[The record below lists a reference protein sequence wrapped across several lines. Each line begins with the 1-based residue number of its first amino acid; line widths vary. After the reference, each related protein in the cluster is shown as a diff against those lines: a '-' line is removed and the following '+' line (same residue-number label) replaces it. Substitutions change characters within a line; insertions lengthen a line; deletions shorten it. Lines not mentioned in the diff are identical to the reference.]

1 MERDSHTK
9 KHTEICQ
16 EKGLTGT
23 REKGSTLLD
32 EEQEATKE
40 VKSIEEASRLTKA
53 EVADAIREA
62 LKIRTEMG
70 RRIVDVA
77 LECIELFETKQRDYG
92 SKNIS
97 LSGEMGI
104 AVRLQDKVCRMRHLL
119 ESGGEVN
126 HESLADTYKDVAN
139 YGMIG
144 YNLNQGRWE

>member
-1 MERDSHTK
+1 M
-9 KHTEICQ
+9 
-16 EKGLTGT
+16 
-23 REKGSTLLD
+23 LLD
-32 EEQEATKE
+32 EEQEAIKE
-40 VKSIEEASRLTKA
+40 VKSIEEASRLTKT

-92 SKNIS
+92 SKNIA

-119 ESGGEVN
+119 ESGGEIN

>member
-1 MERDSHTK
+1 MERNSHTK
-9 KHTEICQ
+9 KYTEICK

-23 REKGSTLLD
+23 QENGSTLLG

-40 VKSIEEASRLTKA
+40 VKSIEEASRFTKK

-77 LECIELFETKQRDYG
+77 LECIELFESKQRDYG

-119 ESGGEVN
+119 ETGSEAN

-144 YNLNQGRWE
+144 QMLTQGRWE

>member
-1 MERDSHTK
+1 MEGNSHTK
-9 KHTEICQ
+9 KYTEICQ

-23 REKGSTLLD
+23 RESGSILPG
-32 EEQEATKE
+32 EEQEVTKE
-40 VKSIEEASRLTKA
+40 VKSIDEASRLTKA

-104 AVRLQDKVCRMRHLL
+104 AVRLQDKVCRMQHLL
-119 ESGGEVN
+119 ETGGEVN
-126 HESLADTYKDVAN
+126 HESLADTYQDVAN

-144 YNLNQGRWE
+144 WLVNQGRWE